1 MLETLSILC
10 YFGIRMPSNK
20 ASSADNQQ
28 ERLLR
33 GLLKKVLLL
42 ILVLIVLYLLFSL
55 YKNITGPIMAF

>member
-1 MLETLSILC
+1 
-10 YFGIRMPSNK
+10 MPSKN
-20 ASSADNQQ
+20 AISADNQQ

-42 ILVLIVLYLLFSL
+42 ILVLIVLWLLFEL